1 MAPLWRGML
10 EAAGLVTGFLAFG
23 LAWAALAA
31 PTPPSPA
38 YAPWRMES
46 RGDSEPPQVWL
57 IDGYNV
63 LCSGLLGGRDRS
75 SWWNTERRREL
86 VSRLE
91 RFDAPGAEIWVVFDG
106 ERDAAAPA
114 RGRVY
119 SVFVP
124 SADQWIHRQVKERAP
139 TESVAV
145 VTADR
150 QLAGRARH
158 GGARVVSPGAL
169 LRRCKG

>member
-1 MAPLWRGML
+1 VAPLWRGML
-10 EAAGLVTGFLAFG
+10 ETAGLLTGFLAFG

-31 PTPPSPA
+31 PTRPPP
-38 YAPWRMES
+38 YAPWQMER
-46 RGDSEPPQVWL
+46 RGDAEPPQVWL

-75 SWWNTERRREL
+75 TWWSTERRREL
-86 VSRLE
+86 LGLLE
-91 RFDAPGAEIWVVFDG
+91 HFDAPQAEIWVVFDG
-106 ERDAAAPA
+106 ERQAGAAT
-114 RGRVY
+114 RGRVS

-124 SADQWIHRQVKERAP
+124 SADRWIHRQVKERA
-139 TESVAV
+139 TAESVAV
-145 VTADR
+145 VTSDR

-158 GGARVVSPGAL
+158 GGARVISPGAL